1 MKKLF
6 KLISAPVA
14 LTGAAAG
21 VTVAATSCFAN
32 DPVKFAKTTFNL
44 DINGSGGTAAGQI
57 ADELTWGNFKSFTSV
72 KALGKNAKYF
82 DSITFAPN
90 PDTATTLMVDVDLA
104 DGLIA
109 SLPSTVT
116 VDLKIT
122 VSDQAKTNVDPVT
135 VTFTKTFT
143 FNFNK
148 HS

>member
-44 DINGSGGTAAGQI
+44 DVGSSGGTATAQVS
-57 ADELTWGNFKSFTSV
+57 DELTWGNFKSFTSV
-72 KALGKNAKYF
+72 KALGDNAKYF

-104 DGLIA
+104 DALIS

-116 VDLKIT
+116 IDLKIT
-122 VSDQAKTNVDPVT
+122 VSDQAQSNADPVT
-135 VTFTKTFT
+135 ATFTKTFT